1 MINFFIFNV
10 CFYYMPSL
18 IELEGTC
25 NTRDIGNIRTEYK
38 RKIKP
43 GILYRSDKL
52 SYATSNDFNK
62 LRSYGIRNII
72 DLRSTN
78 EKLKEPCVI
87 PSDFNYI
94 EIPITLDKKILN
106 EIKLNLTYSRFNNI
120 ENIMKRCNR
129 DFVVKHAP
137 DFAKVL
143 NKILELKSPILFH
156 CSFGKDRTGFVTA
169 LIYYICQ
176 VPKDEIYYEYLLSN
190 KYLEKNIG
198 NEYSNL
204 KKVLNLE
211 FDNIDQIYPMLV
223 VKKEYLYESF
233 NSAKNIFGSFSCF
246 IRNKMNFNDS
256 KQYSLREYLLE

>member
-1 MINFFIFNV
+1 MFLLYANF
-10 CFYYMPSL
+10 

-52 SYATSNDFNK
+52 SYATDKDFDK
-62 LRSYGIRNII
+62 LRSYGIKNII
-72 DLRSTN
+72 DLRSKN
-78 EKLKEPCVI
+78 EKKREPNII

-94 EIPITLDKKILN
+94 EIPITLDKKILD
-106 EIKLNLTYSRFNNI
+106 EIKLNLSYSRFNNI

-129 DFVVKHAP
+129 DFIVKNAN

-143 NKILELKSPILFH
+143 NKILELRAPILFH

-176 VPKDEIYYEYLLSN
+176 VPKDEIYYEYLQSN
-190 KYLEKNIG
+190 KYLEQNIG

-204 KKVLNLE
+204 KRILNL
-211 FDNIDQIYPMLV
+211 NLII
-223 VKKEYLYESF
+223 
-233 NSAKNIFGSFSCF
+233 
-246 IRNKMNFNDS
+246 
-256 KQYSLREYLLE
+256 